1 MFKLKHSNLQWET
14 KPFSSETIN
23 IYSVNVNQ
31 LLGITF
37 EVGCNPQTTDTNL
50 EGVNDVDSILLLY
63 EVVYL
68 TILNHSYVKKV

>member
-23 IYSVNVNQ
+23 IYTVYINQ
-31 LLGITF
+31 LFGITF
-37 EVGCNPQTTDTNL
+37 EVGFNPQTTDTNIV
-50 EGVNDVDSILLLY
+50 GVNDVAGILPLY

-68 TILNHSYVKKV
+68 ILNHSYFKKV